1 MHHRGAKHAGWHETL
16 SSTGALCNVWGRSMN
31 GWSHRGWGCALAL
44 AVSSALAA
52 EAPTNALP
60 PLDTVLHGIVQRAEA
75 DARIQQEFLAR
86 YAFVHTVT
94 RQEHNPKGK
103 LKKRKTKTVSHD
115 PSVQNS
121 TPPPSRSSDGGQN
134 RAHRSHARP
143 EAVANEEP
151 LDRPYEREDVVVTD
165 GLMRRFEFT
174 LLGRELWE
182 TLPLLKLDFRPA
194 VPTLHAKGVLER
206 LINSMA
212 GTLWVDERDYTVARI
227 SLRLIDKVNVGVG
240 GLLGSVSAFQ
250 CEFERSRTCDGLWYT
265 RRVDWRA
272 EYREFL
278 VNKIVEQQETRTE
291 VRRVTE
297 K

>member
-1 MHHRGAKHAGWHETL
+1 M
-16 SSTGALCNVWGRSMN
+16 C
-31 GWSHRGWGCALAL
+31 
-44 AVSSALAA
+44 SALAA

-94 RQEHNPKGK
+94 RQEHTPKGK
-103 LKKRKTKTVSHD
+103 LKKRTTETVSHD
-115 PSVQNS
+115 PTAKNAI
-121 TPPPSRSSDGGQN
+121 PPPSPPPNGSSSRPD
-134 RAHRSHARP
+134 RSHARP
-143 EAVANEEP
+143 EAAANEEP

-174 LLGRELWE
+174 LLGRETWE
-182 TLPLLKLDFRPA
+182 ALPLLKLDFRPA

-212 GTLWVDERDYTVARI
+212 GTLWVDERDYTVVRI

-250 CEFERSRTCDGLWYT
+250 CEFERFRTPDQLWYT

-278 VNKIVEQQETRTE
+278 VQKIVEQQETRTE
-291 VRRVTE
+291 VRRVSETAP
-297 K
+297 